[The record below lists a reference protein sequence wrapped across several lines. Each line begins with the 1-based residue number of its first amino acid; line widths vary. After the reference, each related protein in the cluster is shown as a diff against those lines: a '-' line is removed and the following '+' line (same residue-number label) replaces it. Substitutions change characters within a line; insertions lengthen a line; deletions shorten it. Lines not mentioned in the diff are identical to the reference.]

1 MRAPRIRDLLIPVLA
16 FGMVACDAQEAD
28 LEPAGPVILVGID
41 GASWNA
47 IEVLWERGQLPN
59 FRALAEEGVAAEI
72 KPVAAASPVIWTSI
86 ATGVRPERHGIT
98 GFVVPTPTADVP
110 VSSGVRRVSALWN
123 MLSTVQRRVA
133 VLGWWASWPA
143 EPINGIMVT
152 DRATRSLENA
162 FWPPEFGVTFEE
174 IVARDKQTR
183 TVSNHSSIARLDR
196 ASAAVAIDLASQ
208 RFDLLLVYLR
218 NVDAESHPNWKYF
231 RPEDFEQVDPERL
244 EKLGQRVPSWGTR
257 DPGEALSSQADAE
270 LLEELRALGYLN

>member
-1 MRAPRIRDLLIPVLA
+1 MADRLELMRAPRIRGLMIPILA
-16 FGMVACDAQEAD
+16 FGMVACDPQQAD
-28 LEPAGPVILVGID
+28 LEPAAPVILVGID

-47 IEVLWERGQLPN
+47 IESLWEQGQLPN
-59 FRALAEEGVAAEI
+59 IRALAAGGCNGRDQTG
-72 KPVAAASPVIWTSI
+72 SGGFTGIWTSI

-98 GFVVPTPTADVP
+98 GFVVPTPTGDVP
-110 VSSGVRRVSALWN
+110 VSSEVRRVPALWN
-123 MLSTVQRRVA
+123 MLSTVHRQVA

-143 EPINGIMVT
+143 EPINGIMVS

-162 FWPPEFGVTFEE
+162 YWPPEFGVTFEE

-183 TVSNHSSIARLDR
+183 SVASHSSIARQDR

-231 RPEDFEQVDPERL
+231 RPDDFEQVDPEQL
-244 EKLGQRVPSWGTR
+244 AKLGQRVP
-257 DPGEALSSQADAE
+257 EADAAVDRA
-270 LLEELRALGYLN
+270 LRELRALGYLD